1 MKLKL
6 IFILS
11 FILISLSGISQGSE
25 VSINGVYK
33 GKNLYVQNPFAGNMQ
48 DFCTKE
54 VHINGELKMSDI
66 KSSAYEIDLSFLKLG
81 DPVIVKISHSDD
93 CKPKILNPQV
103 IRNDNNDFHFS
114 SFNVSD
120 TKLNWSSKGESGG
133 AKMFVQQFTR
143 GQWINVDEV
152 KAKGL
157 PTTSEYTVAITHHNG
172 LNKYRIKYLDI
183 HGKVVY
189 SHVGEFNSSEEDITF
204 YPSRVSTSI
213 TLSRA
218 SDYEIMDS
226 FGNVVKKG
234 KGAKIDCV
242 DLKTGVYYLNMHN
255 QTEKFLKK

>member
-6 IFILS
+6 TTILPL
-11 FILISLSGISQGSE
+11 ILLCFSGLAQDGAVSL
-25 VSINGVYK
+25 NGVYK

-54 VHINGELKMSDI
+54 VFINGEKKMTGI
-66 KSSAYEIDLSFLKLG
+66 KSSAYEVDLSFLKMG
-81 DPVIVKISHSDD
+81 DPVIVKITHSSD
-93 CKPKILNPQV
+93 CKPKVLNPQV
-103 IRNDNNDFHFS
+103 IRNDKNEFHFLA
-114 SFNVSD
+114 FTVAD
-120 TKLNWSSKGESGG
+120 TKINWSSKGESGG

-143 GQWINVDEV
+143 GQWINIKEV

-157 PTTSEYTVAITHHNG
+157 PTKSEYNLSITHHNG
-172 LNKYRIKYLDI
+172 LNKYRIKYLDV

-218 SDYEIMDS
+218 SSFEIMDS

-234 KGAKIDCV
+234 KGTKIDCI
-242 DLKTGVYYLNMHN
+242 DLKSGVYYLNMHN